1 MVVEITRQTKF
12 CPECE
17 GVIISLQQKGETVC
31 QQCGLVLNEKELD
44 ISHSGIRAYSKQEKE
59 KRERNGC
66 PISILTPDIGL
77 STVIDRKK
85 IQDPDLRRA
94 VKWNTHLTWEKR
106 NMLIAITELKRI
118 GCNLY
123 FPDYVKKAIVRL
135 YRRTFKKNLL
145 RGRSINGMIAACA
158 YFICKQ
164 EKFPI
169 TFLEIL
175 NESSIDEN
183 NVKRCYKIL
192 IREMNLRAS
201 LINPILL
208 IPRYCANLNLSID
221 VEKDVISVLN
231 KFINNVFTCGKDP
244 KGFCA
249 GSIYL
254 ITKLKNLKISQKE
267 IARTVGVTEVT
278 LRSRYKEIMQH
289 IRFSF

>member
-17 GVIISLQQKGETVC
+17 GDIISLQQKGETVC

-59 KRERNGC
+59 KRERIGS

-77 STVIDRKK
+77 TTIIDRKE

-94 VKWNTHLTWEKR
+94 AKWNTHLSWEKR
-106 NMLIAITELKRI
+106 NLLIAITELKRI
-118 GCNLY
+118 SSNLH
-123 FPDYVKKAIVRL
+123 FPEYVKKATVRL
-135 YRRTFKKNLL
+135 YRKTFKKKLL
-145 RGRSINGMIAACA
+145 RGRSIKGMVSACA

-164 EKFPI
+164 EKVPI
-169 TFLEIL
+169 TLQEIL
-175 NESSIDEN
+175 KESSTNEN

-192 IREMNLRAS
+192 IKEMNLKS
-201 LINPILL
+201 PPIDPISL
-208 IPRYCANLNLSID
+208 IPRYCANLNLGYDI
-221 VEKDVISVLN
+221 EKEVISVLI
-231 KFINNVFTCGKDP
+231 KVLKKISTCGKDP

-254 ITKLKNLKISQKE
+254 ITKIKNTKISQAE
-267 IARTVGVTEVT
+267 IAKAIGITEVT
-278 LRSRYKEIMQH
+278 LRSRYKEILQH
-289 IRFSF
+289 VRFNF

>member
-1 MVVEITRQTKF
+1 MVVEITRETKF

-59 KRERNGC
+59 KRERIGS

-77 STVIDRKK
+77 TTIMYRKE

-94 VKWNTHLTWEKR
+94 AKWNTHLSWEKR
-106 NMLIAITELKRI
+106 NLLIAITELKRI
-118 GCNLY
+118 SSNLH
-123 FPDYVKKAIVRL
+123 FPEYVKKGTARL
-135 YRRTFKKNLL
+135 YRKTFKKNLL
-145 RGRSINGMIAACA
+145 RGRSIKGMVSACA

-164 EKFPI
+164 EKVPI
-169 TFLEIL
+169 TLQEIL
-175 NESSIDEN
+175 KESSTNEN

-192 IREMNLRAS
+192 IKEMNLKS
-201 LINPILL
+201 PSIDPISL
-208 IPRYCANLNLSID
+208 IPRYCANLNLGYDI
-221 VEKDVISVLN
+221 EKEVISVLI
-231 KFINNVFTCGKDP
+231 KVLKKISTCGKDP

-254 ITKLKNLKISQKE
+254 ITKIKNTKISQAE
-267 IARTVGVTEVT
+267 IARAIGITEVT
-278 LRSRYKEIMQH
+278 LRSRYKEILQH
-289 IRFSF
+289 VRFNF